1 MLPTKVLIA
10 NRGEIAVRVIRACH
24 ELGIE
29 TVALYSEVDQN
40 TRHTLLASEAY
51 CVGPAPASESYLD
64 VEKVL
69 EVAKRSGADAIHP
82 GYGFL
87 SENAPFAQRIIEE
100 GLIWIGPSPYAI
112 EAMGS
117 KTRSRTIMVEA
128 GVPVV
133 PGVNA
138 SIDSVESALKIA
150 SDIGYPVMLKAAAG
164 GGGKGMREVNSA
176 NELPEAFVRARSEA
190 INAFGD
196 GAVYLEKRIVRPKH
210 VEIQIFADSHGNT
223 IHLFERDCS
232 VQRRHQKVIEETP
245 CSTITPETLAR
256 MADVAILAAKS
267 VDYVGA
273 GTVEFLMGEDQE
285 FYFLEMN
292 TRLQVEHPITE
303 MVTGVDLVQAQ
314 IRIAAGERLWLGQE
328 DVTQS
333 GHAIECRIYAEDPSN
348 NWSPSP
354 GKLHNYIEPTGPW
367 IRVDSGILPS
377 GEVTVYYDPMI
388 AKLVVWAPDRTSA
401 IGRMKRALMEYK
413 ISGIQTNI
421 PFFKAVLE
429 DEGFLSG
436 QYDTG
441 YLSTDKMGELVSAL
455 DNARKYDELAMIV
468 AAIAKTEQLQRAV
481 PNNQPTQAT
490 ASRWKWSYR

>member
-24 ELGIE
+24 ELGIA

-87 SENAPFAQRIIEE
+87 SENAPFAQRVIDE
-100 GLIWIGPSPYAI
+100 GLIWIGPSPFAI

-117 KTRSRTIMVEA
+117 KTRSRSIMVDA

-133 PGVNA
+133 PGVNS
-138 SIDSVESALKIA
+138 SIDTVEQALSIA
-150 SDIGYPVMLKAAAG
+150 LDIGYPVMLKAAAG
-164 GGGKGMREVNSA
+164 GGGKGMREINSSA
-176 NELPEAFVRARSEA
+176 ELPEAFVRARSEA
-190 INAFGD
+190 VNAFGD

-210 VEIQIFADSHGNT
+210 VEIQIFADSFGNT
-223 IHLFERDCS
+223 VHLYERDCS

-245 CSTITPETLAR
+245 CTTIMPETLAR
-256 MADVAILAAKS
+256 MSKVAILAAQS

-273 GTVEFLMGEDQE
+273 GTVEFLMGENQD

-314 IRIAAGERLWLGQE
+314 IR
-328 DVTQS
+328 
-333 GHAIECRIYAEDPSN
+333 RI
-348 NWSPSP
+348 
-354 GKLHNYIEPTGPW
+354 K
-367 IRVDSGILPS
+367 
-377 GEVTVYYDPMI
+377 MI
-388 AKLVVWAPDRTSA
+388 
-401 IGRMKRALMEYK
+401 
-413 ISGIQTNI
+413 
-421 PFFKAVLE
+421 
-429 DEGFLSG
+429 
-436 QYDTG
+436 
-441 YLSTDKMGELVSAL
+441 YLSMKI
-455 DNARKYDELAMIV
+455 YHH
-468 AAIAKTEQLQRAV
+468 
-481 PNNQPTQAT
+481 
-490 ASRWKWSYR
+490 